1 MDNAQASRITANWRQ
16 SEAEA
21 AFGQLMQPIWAGVEQ
36 PNDAYLETIRAQIQD
51 IMDKPK
57 P

>member
-1 MDNAQASRITANWRQ
+1 MDNAMDSRITANWRQ
-16 SEAEA
+16 EEAETTLS
-21 AFGQLMQPIWAGVEQ
+21 QLMQPLWAGEAQ
-36 PNDAYLETIRAQIQD
+36 PDEAFLESVRSQIQD